1 LARLRKLDVPVSYFG
16 QSGFDSFKLKSR
28 KELKLKILRSMGSLS
43 MKKGGNALKDQD
55 KRNSS
60 QKDEVAKTGWSSFR
74 F

>member
-43 MKKGGNALKDQD
+43 MKKGGKALKDQD

-60 QKDEVAKTGWSSFR
+60 QKDEVAKTGCSSFR